1 MGVIISCKI
10 CGAPIERKGANQKY
24 CESCAD
30 EVIKSRL
37 RTRYLEQKNALPP
50 GTNSIDALTKE
61 ARQKGISYGKLQA
74 LKYMERMQG

>member
-10 CGAPIERKGANQKY
+10 CGVPIERKGANQKY

-37 RTRYLEQKNALPP
+37 RTRYLERKNALPP
-50 GTNSIDALTKE
+50 GTTNFDDLTKE

>member
-1 MGVIISCKI
+1 MVIISCKI
-10 CGAPIERKGANQKY
+10 CGVPIERKGANQKY
-24 CESCAD
+24 CERCAD

-37 RTRYLEQKNALPP
+37 RTRYLEQKNTLAP
-50 GTNSIDALTKE
+50 GTTNFDDLTKE